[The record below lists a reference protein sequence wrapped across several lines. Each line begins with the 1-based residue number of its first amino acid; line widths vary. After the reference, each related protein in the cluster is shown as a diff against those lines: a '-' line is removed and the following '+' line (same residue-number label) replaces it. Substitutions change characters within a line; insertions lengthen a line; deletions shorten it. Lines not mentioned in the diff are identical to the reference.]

1 MLWALIG
8 ASMLYGRMLLALN
21 GGESRQL
28 CWRLERCGKRPCGGP
43 LLISYRKVGAP
54 KPLARI
60 RTRPTGCPASHSGN
74 KESKTDDGGRTVRL
88 SSTLRHPLFAVVPQ
102 MASFNS
108 LEARNATFL
117 LALI

>member
-1 MLWALIG
+1 
-8 ASMLYGRMLLALN
+8 MLYGRTLLALN
-21 GGESRQL
+21 GSKSRQL
-28 CWRLERCGKRPCGGP
+28 CWRLGPLGRRGKRDAAGHFLPHTD
-43 LLISYRKVGAP
+43 KVGAP
-54 KPLARI
+54 GLLAR
-60 RTRPTGCPASHSGN
+60 TRMWPAGCPASHSGN

>member
-1 MLWALIG
+1 
-8 ASMLYGRMLLALN
+8 LLAAPAVRAARQAAMRRAASYLTRILASHRL
-21 GGESRQL
+21 GGRAEA
-28 CWRLERCGKRPCGGP
+28 PCANTD
-43 LLISYRKVGAP
+43 VA
-54 KPLARI
+54 AA
-60 RTRPTGCPASHSGN
+60 CPASHSGN

-88 SSTLRHPLFAVVPQ
+88 SSTLRHPLFAIVPQ